1 MFYHNSRKMINISGP
16 FCFSLPFKKIPGS
29 LLIMKRNMWR
39 ELGKQKGYDENKV
52 TEIMLTA
59 FFMYF
64 FPPFAFLYINGIVS
78 SHKLEASQYVL
89 SDPRGVCMKHT

>member
-1 MFYHNSRKMINISGP
+1 
-16 FCFSLPFKKIPGS
+16 
-29 LLIMKRNMWR
+29 
-39 ELGKQKGYDENKV
+39 
-52 TEIMLTA
+52 MLTA